1 MANLIDI
8 RRRIRSVRNTQQI
21 TRAMKFVSAAKL
33 KKAQARVFAAR
44 PYARKM
50 LQLIQHLSA
59 RVPDRSHPLLAERD
73 GNRTLLLIISS
84 DKGLCGSFNTNVIKA
99 AYAFRESSGDAEIA
113 LEVVG
118 RKASDHFKKHDFNV
132 LAYFIDRLS
141 RADLALAEEIA
152 RPIMK
157 MFAEGEFDR
166 VYLLFNRF
174 KSVVQQ
180 ELTLEQ
186 LLPLSYPETKA
197 GTSAAGEVDY
207 IYEQPRQELYAALFP
222 RHVITQ
228 VYHALIES
236 VASEHGARMS
246 AMDAAT
252 KNAAEMIDRLILYR
266 NRVRQASIT
275 RELIEI
281 VSGASAL

>member
-50 LQLIQHLSA
+50 LHLIQHLSA

-73 GNRTLLLIISS
+73 GNRTLLLLISG
-84 DKGLCGSFNTNVIKA
+84 DKGLCGSFNTNIIKA
-99 AYAFRESSGDAEIA
+99 AYSFRHTMGDADVV
-113 LEVVG
+113 LDVVG
-118 RKASDHFKKHDFNV
+118 KKAADHFKKQHFKILTCFV
-132 LAYFIDRLS
+132 DRLS
-141 RADLALAEEIA
+141 NPDLALAEEIA
-152 RPIMK
+152 RPVMK
-157 MFAEGEFDR
+157 LFTEGQFDR
-166 VYLLFNRF
+166 VFLLFNRF

-186 LLPLSYPETKA
+186 LLPLHYPETPED
-197 GTSAAGEVDY
+197 AAEPGEVDY
-207 IYEQPRQELYAALFP
+207 IYEQPRQEMYADLFP
-222 RHVITQ
+222 RHVVTQ

-252 KNAAEMIDRLILYR
+252 KNADEMIDRLVLFR
-266 NRVRQASIT
+266 NRVRQAAIT